1 MRLDHLLSKEHLEV
15 FGSSR
20 HAGSDRSCLPA
31 AHGWNIEHRCSSVW
45 FRPST
50 PLPSGGGWNGGGRP
64 VGYVARC
71 WVLRDRTILPFRG
84 GVMVS
89 SDLHRDQ
96 LCWWVWG
103 FWPSVENYIV
113 DASILDS
120 GLRSWITK
128 GESPRASFGVLFGVF
143 TGQFRSTFGCCTNSI
158 ELM

>member
-1 MRLDHLLSKEHLEV
+1 LGFPQCRPDRVLC
-15 FGSSR
+15 GS
-20 HAGSDRSCLPA
+20 LV

-50 PLPSGGGWNGGGRP
+50 PLPSGGGWNGVGRP

-71 WVLRDRTILPFRG
+71 WVLRDRTTLPFG
-84 GVMVS
+84 VGVMVS
-89 SDLHRDQ
+89 SGLHRYR
-96 LCWWVWG
+96 LGWWVWG

-113 DASILDS
+113 DASILEAALWAVSQKVSRQS
-120 GLRSWITK
+120 GAFR
-128 GESPRASFGVLFGVF
+128 GAVFGVF